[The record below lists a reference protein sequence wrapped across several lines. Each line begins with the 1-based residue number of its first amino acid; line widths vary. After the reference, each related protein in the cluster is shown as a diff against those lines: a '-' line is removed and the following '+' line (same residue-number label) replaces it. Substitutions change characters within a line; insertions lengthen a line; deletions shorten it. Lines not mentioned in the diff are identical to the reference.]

1 MSDRKKSPVE
11 AEIRRRFR
19 DMYDEYLEEQGE
31 RIPAPDLSFLQE
43 EKPVRRKKHKGLR
56 RFTAIVACMFLLFV
70 TSSGMAVWISSDAA
84 HAVRFNLEKT
94 FHRISG
100 TFFSTDDGK
109 EVETEE
115 NQISITIDSMDDIQ
129 DAVNFMPDLP
139 VPEYIP
145 EGFELETL
153 TVVKYMD
160 KSYIVNYKFKNESK
174 MNFTLTSNSVSDG
187 EATAGLM
194 YEVKE
199 FMIGQYQAYYWSD
212 EYTSSYGVSLLME
225 NQLID
230 ITGNVDREIMRKI
243 AEGIYIKK

>member
-153 TVVKYMD
+153 TVVKYMNG
-160 KSYIVNYKFKNESK
+160 SYEVTYTFKNAG
-174 MNFTLTSNSVSDG
+174 NNVILTSRTIKDQ
-187 EATAGLM
+187 EATAGLT
-194 YEVKE
+194 YEVEE
-199 FMIGQYQAYYWSD
+199 FNIGEYEAYYWFD
-212 EYTSSYGVSLLME
+212 AYTDLYGISILME

-230 ITGNVDREIMRKI
+230 IKGNIDRNIMKKI
-243 AEGIYIKK
+243 AENIYMQE